1 MASHFRNGTW
11 PILNISYNNCYGV
24 IVTMYMHDVYKDY
37 FKKKKKN
44 TTLLQ
49 IKIYILQPLP
59 LKATVMMTSL
69 PFFTS
74 SDSN

>member
-37 FKKKKKN
+37 FKKKKK
-44 TTLLQ
+44 TQ
-49 IKIYILQPLP
+49 HFCK
-59 LKATVMMTSL
+59 
-69 PFFTS
+69 
-74 SDSN
+74 

>member
-11 PILNISYNNCYGV
+11 PILNTSYNNCYGV
-24 IVTMYMHDVYKDY
+24 TVTMYMHDVYKADL
-37 FKKKKKN
+37 KKQK
-44 TTLLQ
+44 TLLQ
-49 IKIYILQPLP
+49 IKIYILQPLL

-69 PFFTS
+69 HFFTS